1 MNFKEICWH
10 FVLLGQNEI
19 HSDLMSWPYVRVRV
33 RVNFSLNI
41 FFSETIIPRK
51 LIFGM
56 NVPWV
61 VLFKICSYGSEIP
74 NNFRTGSEK
83 TRKLAKSLK
92 IFFSRTVSAR
102 TEQKA
107 VS

>member
-1 MNFKEICWH
+1 
-10 FVLLGQNEI
+10 
-19 HSDLMSWPYVRVRV
+19 
-33 RVNFSLNI
+33 
-41 FFSETIIPRK
+41 
-51 LIFGM
+51 
-56 NVPWV
+56 V

-83 TRKLAKSLK
+83 PKKLAKSLK
-92 IFFSRTVSAR
+92 IFSRTASAR

>member
-1 MNFKEICWH
+1 LISKEK
-10 FVLLGQNEI
+10 NEI
-19 HSDLMSWPYVRVRV
+19 HSDLMSWPCVRV
-33 RVNFSLNI
+33 RVNFSLNL
-41 FFSETIIPRK
+41 FFSETTTHRE
-51 LIFGM
+51 LIFGK

-61 VLFKICSYGSEIP
+61 VLFKICLYGSEIP

-83 TRKLAKSLK
+83 PRKLAKSLK
-92 IFFSRTVSAR
+92 IFFSRTSSAR